1 MCEVIHKIITIH
13 KSITI
18 FLREICSKRESNQ
31 SFFLIFAFFKI
42 FQSITAMTKELIY
55 IFLGGGTGSVLR
67 YCVQVALHERI
78 VPYSFPW
85 ATFTV
90 NILGSFLIG
99 LFYTLSARFNLSTE
113 IRMLL
118 TTGLCGGFTTFS
130 TFSNDG
136 LIMIKQGFYGMFIL
150 YTLLSIVLGVIAAF
164 AGGAF
169 GRYI

>member
-1 MCEVIHKIITIH
+1 MSKI
-13 KSITI
+13 
-18 FLREICSKRESNQ
+18 LIC
-31 SFFLIFAFFKI
+31 
-42 FQSITAMTKELIY
+42 

-67 YCVQVALHERI
+67 YCVQMALHERI

-99 LFYTLSARFNLSTE
+99 LFYAWSARFNLSTE

-136 LIMIKQGFYGMFIL
+136 VIMLKQGFLGEFFL
-150 YTLLSIVLGVIAAF
+150 YTLLSITLGMIAAF
-164 AGGAF
+164 AGGAL
-169 GRYI
+169 GR